1 MRLELSEV
9 LPVFKILL
17 RKEGLSV
24 TENNIYRNFN
34 ILLGIAFL
42 DVVVFAF
49 LLRDIEPSWPFK
61 LCVAELVIFV
71 VLMILHARGYMMFAR
86 YAVFLVTLGV
96 QSTASIVHGKP
107 EGFDYLFF
115 AIGLLP
121 MLFFQ
126 RAIHYA
132 SLFFI
137 SMATM
142 LSVHY
147 VYTITDPIISLGP
160 YIFYWNM
167 FFTGNIIFVMMYIF
181 KSGYERTQKKLLDQN
196 NMISQQ
202 KEEIEVI
209 NNNLEQIIVDR
220 TARIKDHEQ
229 RLTKFT
235 FINEHRVR
243 SPLARI
249 MGLLNLIDLE
259 SNKAKTVEDYLP
271 ILKSNAEEL
280 NDMLK
285 EVSDTLNEINI
296 EKKK

>member
-1 MRLELSEV
+1 M

-24 TENNIYRNFN
+24 SENNIYRNFN

-42 DVVVFAF
+42 DVVVFVF
-49 LLRDIEPSWPFK
+49 LLKDVEPSWPFM
-61 LCVAELVIFV
+61 LCLAELLLFV
-71 VLMILHARGYMMFAR
+71 VLMILHARGYMVPAR
-86 YAVFLVTLGV
+86 YGVFLVTLGI
-96 QSTASIVHGKP
+96 QSTASVIHGKA
-107 EGFDYLFF
+107 EGFDYVFF

-121 MLFFQ
+121 MLFFH
-126 RAIHYA
+126 RAVHYA
-132 SLFFI
+132 SLFVI
-137 SMATM
+137 SMAAM

-147 VYTITDPIISLGP
+147 LYTITDPIITLGP

-167 FFTGNIIFVMMYIF
+167 LFTGGLIFLVMYIF

-209 NNNLEQIIVDR
+209 NNNLEQLIVDR
-220 TARIKDHEQ
+220 TAKIRDHEQ
-229 RLTKFT
+229 RLTRFT

-259 SNKAKTVEDYLP
+259 KNKTETLKDYLP